1 MIQIHADGIV
11 GIHWPRDANEHLS
24 EIGENAPVVSFVG
37 VGQIA
42 AGNSPAEAHV
52 AKLAAD

>member
-11 GIHWPRDANEHLS
+11 RMHWPRDANEHLS
-24 EIGENAPVVSFVG
+24 EIGENTPVVSFVG

-42 AGNSPAEAHV
+42 AGDSPAEAQCGK
-52 AKLAAD
+52 ACR